1 MLKWEFDFGPV
12 RFAVSAFPPAGVV
25 GEAVG
30 CTRWTQGRLGLGAD
44 MRDESAWGRGQA
56 RVRGEEVGGV
66 SVAARARARVPQHSE
81 RGAGER
87 TAQRRRGP
95 CRGDGDT
102 WQAGKEVCAGG
113 ERGDCVADT
122 LK

>member
-44 MRDESAWGRGQA
+44 MRDLSAWRGGTGEGARRGGRGSECGCENQGSCPA
-56 RVRGEEVGGV
+56 ALGEGGGREDGP
-66 SVAARARARVPQHSE
+66 AATRPLP
-81 RGAGER
+81 
-87 TAQRRRGP
+87 RRR
-95 CRGDGDT
+95 
-102 WQAGKEVCAGG
+102 
-113 ERGDCVADT
+113 
-122 LK
+122 

>member
-1 MLKWEFDFGPV
+1 MYSLD
-12 RFAVSAFPPAGVV
+12 S
-25 GEAVG
+25 GEAGAGGGHAGRVRVG
-30 CTRWTQGRLGLGAD
+30 G
-44 MRDESAWGRGQA
+44 GQA

-66 SVAARARARVPQHSE
+66 SVAARTRARVPQHSE

>member
-1 MLKWEFDFGPV
+1 MLKWEFDFGSV

-30 CTRWTQGRLGLGAD
+30 CTRWTCGTSPRGG
-44 MRDESAWGRGQA
+44 GQA
-56 RVRGEEVGGV
+56 RVRGEEVGEV
-66 SVAARARARVPQHSE
+66 SVAARTRARVPQHSE

>member
-30 CTRWTQGRLGLGAD
+30 CTRRTREAGAGGGHA
-44 MRDESAWGRGQA
+44 DESAWGRGQA

-66 SVAARARARVPQHSE
+66 SVAARTRARVPQHSE